1 MVILGLRQLADP
13 VDEGECGGEVGEV
26 EVVLERTVDLA
37 PFAGERH
44 GVSMTAVYDRVETM
58 SVSSS
63 PEPRTNEAAAP
74 MPRARVDRAGKDR
87 PRRELLVE
95 LVFGPLA
102 RGLVVVLLPLRV
114 APTAVVLANTVA
126 GLAGAVAIWRGDL
139 VAGALLLQ
147 LKTVLDN
154 ADGQLARASGR
165 TSTLGRY
172 LDTEADLVVNIGVFA
187 ALGHVTGLPWLAL
200 AALVALTFVLS
211 IDFNLEA
218 LYREARGEEFRP
230 PPDRID
236 RGALAALLAGVYR
249 VVFGWQDT
257 AVRSLAERRLARAL
271 DGVTDPVAR
280 RVAVLAYHDGGTV
293 AVLVNLGLSTQ
304 LTVLGACLVLS
315 SPSLYPV
322 LVLGSAAVMPLLWLR
337 RERRA
342 RAAVTG

>member
-13 VDEGECGGEVGEV
+13 VDEGERGGEVGEL
-26 EVVLERTVDLA
+26 EVALERTVDLT
-37 PFAGERH
+37 PFAGQRH
-44 GVSMTAVYDRVETM
+44 GLSMTAVYDRVEAM
-58 SVSSS
+58 SVSRSS
-63 PEPRTNEAAAP
+63 EPRPRDAAART
-74 MPRARVDRAGKDR
+74 PRAHVDSARKDR

-95 LVFGPLA
+95 LGFGPLA

-172 LDTEADLVVNIGVFA
+172 LDTEADAVVNIAVFA
-187 ALGHVTGLPWLAL
+187 ALGHLTGLPWLAL
-200 AALVALTFVLS
+200 AALVALTLVLS
-211 IDFNLEA
+211 VDFNLEA

-230 PPDRID
+230 PPDRVD
-236 RGALAALLAGVYR
+236 RGVMASVLAGVYR
-249 VVFGWQDT
+249 VVFGWQDA
-257 AVRSLAERRLARAL
+257 AVRSLAERRLARVL
-271 DGVTDPVAR
+271 DGVADPPAR
-280 RVAVLAYHDGGTV
+280 RRAVLAYHDGGTV

-304 LTVLGACLVLS
+304 LAVLGACLVLS
-315 SPSLYPV
+315 SPSVYLV
-322 LVLGSAAVMPLLWLR
+322 LVLGCAALMPLLWLR
-337 RERRA
+337 REHRA
-342 RAAVTG
+342 RVAVAR